1 MTTDGG
7 PFSAAQDQQSDPHE
21 GNSVAGAGARFAT
34 KVTRRTVIGGLAA
47 TFGSPAFA
55 ADDGDIELVWNNDQS
70 VLGLRLGGLPE
81 WLLPRAAF
89 AEDAKIEPTRHGSK
103 LQIRID
109 PVRFAG
115 VPAGSIELL
124 FERREGLG
132 GSRWQFLVATKLFAD
147 ERSTAV
153 FFSDFLA
160 KGRLPA
166 GTFGIDE
173 AAPDGKDVPYFA
185 RSKKSGQSLLDRIL
199 GKSFAT
205 CEAAARLSF
214 LPDLSWSLEA
224 ADAASKQPLI
234 GLATA
239 NLIAKSLRFGR
250 AMADRGPCY
259 RAGSGIPAG
268 THSLA
273 VVFHDV
279 ASNLKPIVIGRKG
292 KARGEVSLET
302 AITAAFERIPLS
314 HEGSAAGALREAL
327 LVSGAGQFYI
337 RHGQAKSGHRD
348 GPFYFDR
355 GETWWTRR
363 GTSPWEATSA
373 LSLTPKEFP
382 WKAAFGT
389 VELRGGPDTDPISL
403 TEKAGKLDIEGF
415 AAITHI
421 GRQVA
426 GSDFSRLDL
435 RGGLVEFELPDT
447 KKKGAKHVVTL
458 GSEGGARIPLDNAT
472 LAVTRSKD
480 LVALKY
486 RFQALDLVLNAKSA
500 TIALPLPKGD
510 PKATPV
516 ESLFLV
522 ELPPQH
528 VAEEAIYRVLPEEVR
543 DAKPGEEAP
552 VPGDVVAPNV
562 LVDELALDQELKA
575 KKLPLAE
582 HAKQLA
588 ALVEKEKRKDTDYNH
603 FIELVEK
610 ELRGGRQPG
619 DPIQPEIKRRV
630 MKLLQAEEANKLPL
644 MTRARLSGPTRVAF
658 QVAPNTDS
666 PKAPAWS
673 AKLDVASLTD
683 FSKLDLKV
691 VRRAMRYEAPEVT
704 DPHSLDNPLS
714 VAKELA
720 FFGVEAFPVDK
731 IRDKDTEPG
740 KEEKRWGERMQNIRS
755 LMQEPAPFET
765 SIELPT
771 LLMLSPDNKAKWRT
785 PRLRN
790 VEHVPYGHV
799 PLWRMQL
806 EQPRENG
813 PQVRAVWSSDFR
825 REVFADGSVNAP
837 ERGEEYRRKNNWYR
851 TAMDGYDRHELVA
864 LSSLHGLPVLPRLV
878 DDPDKAGGLKLDG
891 GQFMPPEGFA
901 VWPDAEGQNKEAI
914 YRPRPL
920 TVTELSL
927 TAMGGSMTL
936 NSGFEPPTGLRF
948 DASAKARVKND
959 PRMTFTVERWR
970 QQTVLGRDV
979 VVEVVYKG
987 FLFPI
992 GHRCTLVKLTERKFL
1007 RNTQGGYTTAYLV
1020 QRMFLRIGKP
1030 DKIYPGKYHP
1040 DEGRRWPLRGIK
1052 VLTQSTPDI
1061 VDPTDDVSDPTSTG
1075 PGQNGRISRYPLSDG
1090 AAGTAYDFQGLV
1102 FWPRTG
1108 KAKGREILFKLE
1120 LEGSAAAVEMPLIFV
1135 DNKAAHDPATIAA
1148 LCNYYRS
1155 LAKDPK
1161 PGPGASTEEQL
1172 VQVLHG
1178 GVERRY
1184 AEEKQRGTTGYETI
1198 AWVLGAEGRA
1208 PKPESA
1214 VNDLFEMDAMMEGAD
1229 QPPFYPYIRRS
1240 QVRIKQLE
1248 RLSGGAAH
1256 PVWARY
1262 LDDYRLHGFAATSS
1276 TTAAEK
1282 QNPAE
1287 VFFELLDDAELSFD
1301 NSGDRSGGVA
1311 KPNVPITA
1319 LSRSNGPI
1327 GTGNKQGGGGG
1338 PLKFVNFGSLDPES
1352 FFPKAKLLGIVDF
1365 KDLLTI
1371 AAIASGNRKAMP
1383 DIKQMVNYAAQNLVP
1398 AEAVRA
1404 LAKGLKQIEL
1414 WTDLDGVQSRWKKV
1428 QDNFKFYN
1436 EGTFKFYEEPG
1447 SGPKVTIRD
1456 LLPGLASAMD
1466 EIHGLMPKFIREMPE
1481 AVAADDAKD
1490 LVDVDTERE
1499 QIIGIEFGKLYE
1511 AARRLLTE
1519 IELVAEDPVAPLKVE
1534 ARQLLAE
1541 LRGSL
1546 SEALSNAA
1554 IKPLLETAFQAAA
1567 VIDGDIE
1574 DLFKKWFIGPEGQR
1588 WRRNILFLDEPLF
1601 GWSAGVPNLATRFI
1615 TCFAGSLGIAGPIA
1629 GYTRDQWGQIVL
1641 KFADADN
1648 FARYARECFGHMAA
1662 DLQAYYDSLSLADA
1676 ALAQLRSWVTSRI
1689 NNLRTLAGNYT
1700 PPAAY
1705 QDYVEFVRRCF
1716 GVQQRLSGIFLRD
1729 PAQAVEGLSS
1739 DLNEFFRFY
1748 RTAVIRQVES
1758 IAQDSLQ
1765 TACANVAGLLLAFAA
1780 VTTPEPPEGALT
1792 CAVDPAQSATT
1803 GTPAVLR
1810 PLVKTCS
1817 DIRDVLVSATQF
1829 IDALDNIVP
1838 PPAGVRAE
1846 ELDKLKELVAQRK
1859 GELREIVQRLV
1870 TAVGSAARGIN
1881 EVLDAWRAFFGSLTP
1896 AQAADFQ
1903 AWVDQKAT
1911 AVCSSPADLKLNIDR
1926 ARALALATGIS
1937 IDQTAAAF
1945 AVSLT
1950 AMKGV
1955 QDGWNGTFTDQAIKA
1970 AIESARMELAVQVA
1984 DVGHHVLELLVQ
1996 QTSSFTAAAQAET
2009 DQFRRGAKQK
2019 FEAAASDVISQLGAL
2034 SDAVKDA
2041 ADKLDTTLQ
2050 AWQRELSAAQ
2060 PLVAAYVKRTT
2071 DELKLARDAVVKA
2084 RTASSAS
2091 EKLQAYGDAAAHIA
2105 KLLDPDSDKMFSTAK
2120 QAIDRVRGTFEQG
2133 LLEQLYSLTDLGTVL
2148 ETEVIAV
2155 ASRLAA
2161 PMLNILDGVYG
2172 VVDDKRKAIE
2182 LKVNSV
2188 DALRILDKFFFNI
2201 HNVLYVNES
2210 DTSDQI
2216 SIDKAKIEELQVK
2229 AAAGTALTADDADAI
2244 ITIVAPGTSS
2254 LVVLFNQ
2261 IQSASETVLRL
2272 DLARFID
2279 FAEIRKTV
2287 ENEIKALV
2295 PANVSL
2301 SYNYSTAFAPHGSLQ
2316 ELFDLWNYA
2325 DGMAKFREAA
2335 GEVGENDNFVIKA
2348 EAHLNIL
2355 TGDRSVKVE
2364 GHFQPFQIKLFTKAF
2379 DVVTLFFD
2387 GASFKSLNGGK
2398 PDFKTH
2404 LVESKLGPEVEFL
2417 KQLEAWLCGGQGNGF
2432 FLRLTT
2438 QPMFGLEAGYRFGLP
2453 IISIGTV
2460 SFINVGLEASVMLP
2474 FEPGDAI
2481 FHVALSSRDNPFIIS
2496 AAPYGGGGH
2505 VGLYANAK
2513 TIVGVEASFE
2523 FGGVAA
2529 FAFGPLSGV
2538 GRITTGVFL
2547 AKSASRGATIQ
2558 GHFFAGGSAHIWIFG
2573 MSTSLTV
2580 RMGQANG
2587 GSMCGSAVFS
2597 YSFSYGLDDIEF
2609 HVAVARQEGKGFS
2622 GSGSSSDNSDGSG
2635 RTRYAQLTANDA
2647 GPQVPAVPPMP
2658 PLKLDDKATPAERA
2672 QWLQKWDDWK
2682 KASRKNIRQHRDQ
2695 QDQAKVD
2702 RLNRIAPY
2710 GVKITSKVATR
2721 EHAWRSYKKYFDRK
2735 MLPED

>member
-1 MTTDGG
+1 M
-7 PFSAAQDQQSDPHE
+7 
-21 GNSVAGAGARFAT
+21 
-34 KVTRRTVIGGLAA
+34 
-47 TFGSPAFA
+47 
-55 ADDGDIELVWNNDQS
+55 
-70 VLGLRLGGLPE
+70 
-81 WLLPRAAF
+81 
-89 AEDAKIEPTRHGSK
+89 
-103 LQIRID
+103 
-109 PVRFAG
+109 
-115 VPAGSIELL
+115 
-124 FERREGLG
+124 
-132 GSRWQFLVATKLFAD
+132 
-147 ERSTAV
+147 
-153 FFSDFLA
+153 
-160 KGRLPA
+160 
-166 GTFGIDE
+166 
-173 AAPDGKDVPYFA
+173 
-185 RSKKSGQSLLDRIL
+185 
-199 GKSFAT
+199 
-205 CEAAARLSF
+205 
-214 LPDLSWSLEA
+214 
-224 ADAASKQPLI
+224 
-234 GLATA
+234 
-239 NLIAKSLRFGR
+239 
-250 AMADRGPCY
+250 
-259 RAGSGIPAG
+259 
-268 THSLA
+268 
-273 VVFHDV
+273 
-279 ASNLKPIVIGRKG
+279 
-292 KARGEVSLET
+292 
-302 AITAAFERIPLS
+302 AAFERWPLHRES
-314 HEGSAAGALREAL
+314 SSATGKEIV
-327 LVSGAGQFYI
+327 LVSGAGQFSV
-337 RHGQAKSGHRD
+337 RHGLAKGGYRD
-348 GPFYFDR
+348 GPFAFDL
-355 GETWWTRR
+355 GQVWWTRR
-363 GTSPWEATSA
+363 GRQSWETATA
-373 LSLTPKEFP
+373 LNLASKIFS

-403 TEKAGKLDIEGF
+403 TEEAGKLEIEGCV
-415 AAITHI
+415 AITHV

-435 RGGLVEFELPDT
+435 RGGLVEFELPDA
-447 KKKGAKHVVTL
+447 KKKDAKHVITL
-458 GSEGGARIPLDNAT
+458 GSEGSARIPLDNAT

-500 TIALPLPKGD
+500 TISLPLD
-510 PKATPV
+510 NPKAAPA
-516 ESLFLV
+516 ESLLLV

-543 DAKPGEEAP
+543 NAKPGEEAP

-562 LVDELALDQELKA
+562 LVNELALDEELKA
-575 KKLPLAE
+575 KKPLLSPAE

-588 ALVEKEKRKDTDYNH
+588 ELIEKEKRKDTDYNH

-610 ELRGGRQPG
+610 EGARQPG

-630 MKLLQAEEANKLPL
+630 MKLIQAEEKLPL
-644 MTRARLSGPTRVAF
+644 MTQARLSGPTRVAF

-673 AKLDVASLTD
+673 AKLDIVSLTD

-691 VRRAMRYEAPEVT
+691 VRRAMRYEAPEAT

-720 FFGVEAFPVDK
+720 FFGVEPFPVDK

-740 KEEKRWGERMQNIRS
+740 KEEKRWGDRMANIRS
-755 LMQEPAPFET
+755 LMREPAPFET
-765 SIELPT
+765 SIELPA

-790 VEHVPYGHV
+790 VELVPYGHV

-825 REVFADGSVNAP
+825 REVFAEDESIHPP
-837 ERGEEYRRKNNWYR
+837 ERGKAYREKNQWYR
-851 TAMDGYDRHELVA
+851 TAMDGYDRHEIVA
-864 LSSLHGLPVLPRLV
+864 LSSLHGLPVLPRLI

-936 NSGFEPPTGLRF
+936 NSGFEPPAGLRF
-948 DASAKARVKND
+948 DAGAKARVKTD
-959 PRMTFTVERWR
+959 PRMTFTLERWR

-992 GHRCTLVKLTERKFL
+992 GHRCTLVKMTERKFL

-1040 DEGRRWPLRGIK
+1040 DEGRRWPLHGIK
-1052 VLTQSTPDI
+1052 VLTQTTPDI
-1061 VDPTDDVSDPTSTG
+1061 VDPTDDVSDPTSTD
-1075 PGQNGRISRYPLSDG
+1075 PGQNGRISRYRLAD
-1090 AAGTAYDFQGLV
+1090 GTAGAVYDFQGLV

-1108 KAKGREILFKLE
+1108 KANGREVLFKLE
-1120 LEGSAAAVEMPLIFV
+1120 LEGSAAAVELPLIFV

-1148 LCNYYRS
+1148 LCTYYRS
-1155 LAKDPK
+1155 LADDVK
-1161 PGPGASTEEQL
+1161 PTPGAPTDEKL
-1172 VQVLHG
+1172 VQLLHG

-1184 AEEKQRGTTGYETI
+1184 AEEKQRGTTGYETV

-1208 PKPESA
+1208 PKPQSA
-1214 VNDLFEMDAMMEGAD
+1214 VNDLFEMDALMEGAD

-1240 QVRIKQLE
+1240 LVRIKQLE

-1262 LDDYRLHGFAATSS
+1262 LDDYRLHGFSVTS
-1276 TTAAEK
+1276 TTTPAET
-1282 QNPAE
+1282 QNAAE
-1287 VFFELLDDAELSFD
+1287 VFFELLDAAELSFD

-1327 GTGNKQGGGGG
+1327 GTGNKGSGGGS
-1338 PLKFVNFGSLDPES
+1338 LKFANFGSLDPES

-1398 AEAVRA
+1398 PDAVKA

-1414 WTDLDGVQSRWKKV
+1414 WTDLNGSRWRKV

-1436 EGTFKFYEEPG
+1436 EGTFKFYQEPG
-1447 SGPKVTIRD
+1447 SGPQITIRD
-1456 LLPGLASAMD
+1456 LLPGLAGAMD
-1466 EIHGLMPKFIREMPE
+1466 EIHGLMPKFIKEMPE
-1481 AVAADDAKD
+1481 ADDAPD
-1490 LVDVDTERE
+1490 VMDVDTERE

-1554 IKPLLETAFQAAA
+1554 IKPVLESAFQTAAL
-1567 VIDGDIE
+1567 IDGDIE
-1574 DLFKKWFIGPEGQR
+1574 DLFKKWFTGPEGER
-1588 WRRNILFLDEPLF
+1588 WRRDILFLDEPLF
-1601 GWSAGVPNLATRFI
+1601 GWPAGAPNLATRFI
-1615 TCFAGSLGIAGPIA
+1615 TCFAGSLGITGPVA
-1629 GYTRDQWGQIVL
+1629 GYTRDQWGQIIL

-1662 DLQAYYDSLSLADA
+1662 DLQAYYDSLSLVDT

-1689 NNLRTLAGNYT
+1689 NNLRTLAGNYA
-1700 PPAAY
+1700 PPPAY

-1739 DLNEFFRFY
+1739 DLNAFFRFY
-1748 RTAVIRQVES
+1748 RTAVIRQAES

-1792 CAVDPAQSATT
+1792 CAVDPTQSATL

-1829 IDALDNIVP
+1829 IEVLDNIVP

-1846 ELDKLKELVAQRK
+1846 ERDKLKDLVAQRK
-1859 GELREIVQRLV
+1859 VELRAVVQRLA
-1870 TAVGSAARGIN
+1870 TAVGLAARGIN

-1911 AVCSSPADLKLNIDR
+1911 AVCASPAELKLNIDR

-1937 IDQTAAAF
+1937 IDRTAAAF
-1945 AVSLT
+1945 AASLT
-1950 AMKGV
+1950 ALEDV
-1955 QDGWNGTFTDQAIKA
+1955 QDGWSGAFTDQAIKA
-1970 AIESARMELAVQVA
+1970 AIESARMELAVRVA
-1984 DVGHHVLELLVQ
+1984 DVSHHVLELLVQ
-1996 QTSSFTAAAQAET
+1996 QTSSFAAAAQAET
-2009 DQFRRGAKQK
+2009 DKFRRGAKQK
-2019 FEAAASDVISQLGAL
+2019 FESAAADVISQLGAL

-2041 ADKLDTTLQ
+2041 ADKLDTTLK
-2050 AWQRELSAAQ
+2050 AWQGELDAAQ
-2060 PLVAAYVKRTT
+2060 PLVAAYVKQTA
-2071 DELKLARDAVVKA
+2071 DELKLAREAVARA

-2091 EKLQAYGDAAAHIA
+2091 EKLQAYGDAAAHVA
-2105 KLLDPDSDKMFSTAK
+2105 KLLDPDSDKMFSTAR
-2120 QAIDRVRGTFEQG
+2120 QAIDRVRGTFEQT

-2148 ETEVIAV
+2148 ETEVIGV
-2155 ASRLAA
+2155 ASRLSA

-2188 DALRILDKFFFNI
+2188 DTLRILDKFFFNI

-2216 SIDKAKIEELQVK
+2216 TIDKAKIEEFQVK
-2229 AAAGTALTADDADAI
+2229 VAGGTALTADDADAL
-2244 ITIVAPGTSS
+2244 ITIVTPGTSS

-2279 FAEIRKTV
+2279 FAEIRNTV

-2295 PANVSL
+2295 PADVSL

-2325 DGMAKFREAA
+2325 DGIAKFREAA

-2622 GSGSSSDNSDGSG
+2622 GSGSSADNSEGAG

-2647 GPQVPAVPPMP
+2647 GPQAPPVPPMP

-2682 KASRKNIRQHRDQ
+2682 KASRKEIRRHRDE

-2721 EHAWRSYKKYFDRK
+2721 EHAWRSYKKYFDQK